1 MIPTALGDDYQI
13 GEILGVGTVG
23 TIFRATDRRTGQQV
37 AIKKLHPTISSDPLI
52 RARFRREMMILN
64 RLDHPNIIHYYGGG
78 EDSDGLLYY
87 VMELV
92 EGGTVKDLLENYGRL
107 MWPAV
112 VEIGRQLC
120 SALQHAHNQGVIH
133 RDLKPGNLFLTTDGE
148 VKLGDFGIAR
158 DLEHADLTDSGT
170 TVGTHAYMAPEQIR
184 GEVTVSGK
192 ADLYSLGCCLFELL
206 TGSPPYQGENFA
218 QLFDQHLHREPP
230 RVRDL
235 VAECPPQLDQII
247 ARMLAKQPEDRPF
260 NARQVQGLLLE
271 LANPL
276 TRDGSAAVAGSE
288 ESSDDVGSANVSARG
303 REMLRRQ
310 IRAGHPREHQ
320 GDISWQRLTVLFG
333 ALILMILLAVLAGAG
348 R

>member
-1 MIPTALGDDYQI
+1 VITTALSDDYQI

-23 TIFRATDRRTGQQV
+23 TIYRATDRKTDRQV
-37 AIKKLHPTISSDPLI
+37 AVKKLHPTVSSDPLI
-52 RARFRREMMILN
+52 RARFRRETMILN
-64 RLDHPNIIHYYGGG
+64 RLDHPNIIRYFGGG

-92 EGGTVKDLLENYGRL
+92 EGGTVKELLENYGPL
-107 MWPAV
+107 QWPAV

-120 SALQHAHNQGVIH
+120 SALQHAHNHGVIH

-192 ADLYSLGCCLFELL
+192 ADLYSLGCCLYEML
-206 TGSPPYQGENFA
+206 TGEPPFSGENFA

-230 RVRDL
+230 RVRSL
-235 VAECPPQLDQII
+235 VADCPPQLERII
-247 ARMLAKQPEDRPF
+247 SDLLAKQAEDRPF
-260 NARQVQGLLLE
+260 NSRQVQGLLLE
-271 LANPL
+271 LANP
-276 TRDGSAAVAGSE
+276 TDQAGPAVHTAGASP
-288 ESSDDVGSANVSARG
+288 DDVGSANVVSRG
-303 REMLRRQ
+303 QEILRRR
-310 IRAGHPREHQ
+310 IRARDPQDRHS
-320 GDISWQRLTVLFG
+320 DISWQRLIIV
-333 ALILMILLAVLAGAG
+333 LAVIMLAIIVAVLGVV
-348 R
+348 